1 MMTSWPARAART
13 PPLRPCPRARAR
25 SAGPR
30 CYAHPALLWP
40 RASGRSALARPLP
53 SLPHPSRAEHR
64 RARIAAC
71 ALGRQHSRQT
81 RATRRRRRA
90 AGQAT
95 RRRPR
100 DRTSQAN
107 STPAAAP
114 SGAATCRASAGQA
127 GGRRRGGRARQD
139 MTTAPGDSPPSRISS
154 QPTRRRPRARRNALT
169 RPTNQDCSPNSS
181 ARPCSARRAWQ
192 RAQPCQRSLGHCARA
207 ARPLR
212 APRAR
217 ARAAP
222 GPDRGLDHPPCAA
235 GAAAGEAAPGRPPAQ
250 RSADLRAAGAYA

>member
-1 MMTSWPARAART
+1 MSRAPSAAVAPSLWPQRACSPPPLPAAPLSCGASESTYCGLRSRQAALASDSRNAPSETGRRPGDAAAAAR
-13 PPLRPCPRARAR
+13 
-25 SAGPR
+25 
-30 CYAHPALLWP
+30 
-40 RASGRSALARPLP
+40 
-53 SLPHPSRAEHR
+53 PHQPGE
-64 RARIAAC
+64 
-71 ALGRQHSRQT
+71 QH
-81 RATRRRRRA
+81 
-90 AGQAT
+90 
-95 RRRPR
+95 
-100 DRTSQAN
+100 
-107 STPAAAP
+107 AAAP